1 MLMKRL
7 LLTLALFG
15 SLLNFNVAWAD
26 IKSPYNVNFNT
37 TINTT
42 STSFK
47 VAPGWSHLVDFA
59 GERHVTYTYH
69 ADGGADN
76 TGCLEVGS
84 QNLKDWEDIITLH
97 DLLITP
103 SITGSSTIKVKLAQS
118 SGNIQFYKVSYEN
131 GTYKKANCKIAF

>member
-1 MLMKRL
+1 MKRL

-26 IKSPYNVNFNT
+26 IK
-37 TINTT
+37 
-42 STSFK
+42 
-47 VAPGWSHLVDFA
+47 
-59 GERHVTYTYH
+59 
-69 ADGGADN
+69 
-76 TGCLEVGS
+76 
-84 QNLKDWEDIITLH
+84 
-97 DLLITP
+97 ITP